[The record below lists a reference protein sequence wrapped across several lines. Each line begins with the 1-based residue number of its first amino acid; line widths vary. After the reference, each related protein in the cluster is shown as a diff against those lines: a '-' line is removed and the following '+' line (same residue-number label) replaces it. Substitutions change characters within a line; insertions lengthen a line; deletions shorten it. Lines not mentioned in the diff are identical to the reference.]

1 MNLFS
6 LVLYVVVMFRVACS
20 LRAGMLRS
28 SRGLGT
34 AVRATQPSLG
44 DAASTTSSARKPII
58 LLDVDGVINMFEN
71 HAGRTG
77 EWTDVSKGLA
87 YNTERGCNYEVKF
100 SKEMISCVN
109 AWNKVAEVKWLTTWN
124 DEAQTQVA
132 PVMGLDHFECA
143 RTFKLQEDLDE
154 EEKAKMAVR
163 VAKDVGDDT
172 LIIWIDD
179 DMRWFLKRSEES
191 PIFKRP
197 NTLLLG
203 PAGLLT
209 KADIELVNACLADPL
224 MWRGKHL
231 RRGF

>member
-1 MNLFS
+1 
-6 LVLYVVVMFRVACS
+6 MFRVACS
-20 LRAGMLRS
+20 LRAGVLRS

-44 DAASTTSSARKPII
+44 DTASTTSARKPII

-71 HAGRTG
+71 YAGQTG
-77 EWTDVSKGLA
+77 DWTDVSKGLV
-87 YNTERGCNYEVKF
+87 YSPERDCNYEVKY

-124 DEAQTQVA
+124 DRAQTHVA

-154 EEKAKMAVR
+154 EEKAKTAVR
-163 VAKDVGDDT
+163 IAKDVGGDT

-179 DMRWFLKRSEES
+179 DMRRFLSGSKES

-197 NTLLLG
+197 NTLLLA

-209 KADIELVNACLADPL
+209 MADIELVNACLADPL

-231 RRGF
+231 RQGF

>member
-1 MNLFS
+1 
-6 LVLYVVVMFRVACS
+6 
-20 LRAGMLRS
+20 
-28 SRGLGT
+28 
-34 AVRATQPSLG
+34 
-44 DAASTTSSARKPII
+44 
-58 LLDVDGVINMFEN
+58 MFEN